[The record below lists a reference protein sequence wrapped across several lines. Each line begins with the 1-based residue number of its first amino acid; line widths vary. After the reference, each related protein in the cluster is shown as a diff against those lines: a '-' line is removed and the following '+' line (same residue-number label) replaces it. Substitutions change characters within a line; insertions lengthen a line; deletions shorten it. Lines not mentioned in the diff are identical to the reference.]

1 MAHDHSFEP
10 KIKAPKAM
18 VDRAAEALIRN
29 GFEVWVVE
37 DKTKAADVFWNE
49 LITKLEPKTI
59 SWGDSM
65 TVMSLDLLPALRTAE
80 AVEVIETF
88 GEALSWREQI
98 RNRKK
103 ALSADLFLTGT
114 NAITEQGQ
122 LVNLDMIGNRV
133 AGMTFGPRHV
143 VLFIGTNKI
152 VENLEAAFERIRKW
166 SAPQNAIRHPD
177 LKTPC
182 QKTGVCMDCNSPQRI
197 CNTWTI
203 TEKSYPKGRIKI
215 ILIDEVLGL

>member
-10 KIKAPKAM
+10 IIKAPKAM

-49 LITKLEPKTI
+49 IITKLEPKTI

-65 TVMSLDLLPALRTAE
+65 TVMSLDLLPAFRTAE

-98 RNRKK
+98 RNRE
-103 ALSADLFLTGT
+103 TGCQT
-114 NAITEQGQ
+114 
-122 LVNLDMIGNRV
+122 
-133 AGMTFGPRHV
+133 PS
-143 VLFIGTNKI
+143 FIKNFK
-152 VENLEAAFERIRKW
+152 V
-166 SAPQNAIRHPD
+166 
-177 LKTPC
+177 
-182 QKTGVCMDCNSPQRI
+182 
-197 CNTWTI
+197 
-203 TEKSYPKGRIKI
+203 
-215 ILIDEVLGL
+215 